1 MNKDDYQHIVNLTK
15 TWFKHTKGL
24 EEPFNKNMYES
35 MSTEAM
41 KSFESLRKIT
51 ESQFAVEIKFKK
63 THPNAKLPTKAYS
76 DLDNCWDL
84 YCCEDTTVP
93 ESTCTGGVF
102 EVGNVLVPVGL
113 QVAYVTP
120 GFGFATK
127 QKSGLAFK
135 HFIIPVAGEMD
146 SNYRGDFAVK
156 LLNLSSKPYHF
167 KAGDKITQFKVEKIW
182 KTNIEFSDVIHNT
195 ECGRGEGGFGSSG
208 R

>member
-1 MNKDDYQHIVNLTK
+1 MIDKNDYQHLVNLSQ
-15 TWFKHTKGL
+15 TWIDKTKGFDSAFIGAAFNVEGQKAL
-24 EEPFNKNMYES
+24 NATYEEP
-35 MSTEAM
+35 
-41 KSFESLRKIT
+41 
-51 ESQFAVEIKFKK
+51 AVEIKFKK

-93 ESTCTGGVF
+93 ASYCDEAGKFMLGSA
-102 EVGNVLVPVGL
+102 LVPVGL

-156 LLNLSSKPYHF
+156 LINLSSLPYSF

-182 KTNIEFSDVIHNT
+182 KTKISFSESVETTD
-195 ECGRGEGGFGSSG
+195 CGRGEGGFGSSG